1 MSPHL
6 NEWGVVSLIAQ
17 SIYKRK
23 EVKTMNYGKPEVTNV
38 AGAIAAVQSQGASK
52 LNPLYQDFEAGQPKA
67 TSMAYESDE

>member
-1 MSPHL
+1 
-6 NEWGVVSLIAQ
+6 
-17 SIYKRK
+17 
-23 EVKTMNYGKPEVTNV
+23 MNYGKPEVTNV